1 MAKVV
6 KCSCGNDEEGLLE
19 RLAEIIASFKDKPG
33 ALIPV
38 LQATQ
43 SLFGYIPQEA
53 ILKISEILNEPL
65 SKVYGVIT
73 FYSFF
78 SLKPR
83 GKYLIRVCLGTAC
96 YVQGANEILTALK
109 QQLSIEIGE
118 TTPDK
123 LFTLDVGRCFGACGL
138 APVIMINDDVHQFVK
153 PSGVKKILG
162 TYKKNKEEGTPPPT
176 PPKGESYA

>member
-1 MAKVV
+1 MAKVE
-6 KCSCGNDEEGLLE
+6 KWSCGNDEEGLLN
-19 RLAEIIASFKDKPG
+19 RLEEIIISFKEKPG

-65 SKVYGVIT
+65 QKVYGVIT

-83 GKYLIRVCLGTAC
+83 GKYLIRVCL
-96 YVQGANEILTALK
+96 
-109 QQLSIEIGE
+109 
-118 TTPDK
+118 
-123 LFTLDVGRCFGACGL
+123 
-138 APVIMINDDVHQFVK
+138 
-153 PSGVKKILG
+153 
-162 TYKKNKEEGTPPPT
+162 
-176 PPKGESYA
+176 